1 MYSQLAENLR
11 EHQALRD
18 ELEHSRGIEPL
29 SSNPLD
35 LDELPVSPAQ
45 SADREGLASQG
56 QRTSMLA
63 A

>member
-1 MYSQLAENLR
+1 MYSQLVENLR

-18 ELEHSRGIEPL
+18 ELERSRGTEPL

-35 LDELPVSPAQ
+35 LGNLPVSPAK
-45 SADREGLASQG
+45 SADREGAASQG
-56 QRTSMLA
+56 QRAAMLA